1 MGVHAVGFAKP
12 LGFTD
17 AQLFSTVHGSAED
30 PVWSQD
36 EALLFRLAD
45 ELYATNGVCDE
56 LFAALSLSFIQ
67 FAGVSCPP
75 CGGRDG

>member
-36 EALLFRLAD
+36 KAPISRLAD
-45 ELYATNGVCDE
+45 ELYATNH
-56 LFAALSLSFIQ
+56 S
-67 FAGVSCPP
+67 
-75 CGGRDG
+75 GGATARRAITATWTRLYA